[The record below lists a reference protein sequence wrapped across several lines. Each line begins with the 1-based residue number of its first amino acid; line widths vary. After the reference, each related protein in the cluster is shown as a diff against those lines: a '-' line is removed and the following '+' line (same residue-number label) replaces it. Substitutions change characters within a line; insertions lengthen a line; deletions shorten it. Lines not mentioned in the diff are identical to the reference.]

1 MLRDVHHGGLGISKT
16 RDTKGKGVD
25 GRGTEQLPE
34 PSPHPRLPQPRLC
47 QDLSAQDATQR
58 QHT

>member
-1 MLRDVHHGGLGISKT
+1 MLRDVHHGGFEISKT

-34 PSPHPRLPQPRLC
+34 QWRHQKIPQARLWQERRKVFYL
-47 QDLSAQDATQR
+47 LINY
-58 QHT
+58 

>member
-1 MLRDVHHGGLGISKT
+1 MRRDVLHGELGISKT

-34 PSPHPRLPQPRLC
+34 QSTHPTIPQEPLC
-47 QDLSAQDATQR
+47 LHLSAQDATQR

>member
-1 MLRDVHHGGLGISKT
+1 MLHDGLHGVLGISKT
-16 RDTKGKGVD
+16 RDTKGKGGD
-25 GRGTEQLPE
+25 GRDTEQLPE
-34 PSPHPRLPQPRLC
+34 QWQHPTKAQLHLW

>member
-1 MLRDVHHGGLGISKT
+1 MLGDVHHGELGISKT
-16 RDTKGKGVD
+16 RDTKGKGGD

-34 PSPHPRLPQPRLC
+34 QYQHQTIPRRCLSQH
-47 QDLSAQDATQR
+47 LSAQDATQR

>member
-1 MLRDVHHGGLGISKT
+1 MPRDVLHGEFEISKT
-16 RDTKGKGVD
+16 RDTKGKGGD

-34 PSPHPRLPQPRLC
+34 PWWHQNMAQLRLSQH
-47 QDLSAQDATQR
+47 LSAQDATQR